1 MKRGVSLFEWIFCLL
16 CYGVIISFFALNF
29 LGTRAFTICLIIV
42 GIAAETIFTY
52 VTVFSWREMPIGSMY
67 NPTGFIEVHV
77 ENICEGS
84 RKKFMEICLDVLLYA
99 MIYRKNIMLDTWLI
113 REGHI
118 KEIFGDAAKLYR
130 PSIIQRVV
138 NFILEKKYNKKNKR
152 KAFRCIIYVDRLT
165 EGESEVVVEKLRMLK
180 SKLRQIDL

>member
-16 CYGVIISFFALNF
+16 CYGITLCFLILIF
-29 LGTRAFTICLIIV
+29 LGIRAFTISLIIIA
-42 GIAAETIFTY
+42 IAAETVFTY
-52 VTVFSWREMPIGSMY
+52 IMVFSWKEMPIGSMY
-67 NPTGFIEVHV
+67 NPMGFIEIHV

-113 REGHI
+113 REEHI
-118 KEIFGDAAKLYR
+118 KGMFGDVARLYK
-130 PSIIQRVV
+130 PSLIQRVV
-138 NFILEKKYNKKNKR
+138 NFILEKKYSKRTKR

-165 EGESEVVVEKLRMLK
+165 EEESKVIMEKLRMLK
-180 SKLRQIDL
+180 GKLRLTNF